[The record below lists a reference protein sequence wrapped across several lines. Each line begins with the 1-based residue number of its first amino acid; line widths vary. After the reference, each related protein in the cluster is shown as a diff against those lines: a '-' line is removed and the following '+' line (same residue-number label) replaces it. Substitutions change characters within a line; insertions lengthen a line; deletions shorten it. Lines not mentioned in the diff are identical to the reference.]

1 MKKDKYLH
9 IFNYLKEFSKIR
21 SNPVRDIEQSDKK
34 YPEKVWLDTIPE
46 NKLFENILKS
56 SFDKSNDFWLQIK
69 KPIEPL
75 EPNLPSIQGEL
86 NQVVELDLPLSDS
99 SIPRFKSLI
108 ELGEDF
114 EESKYEKLKVSFE
127 EFLENDWKSQLD
139 KYLNEYKEYL
149 EAYNRFLPLN
159 EVYKKFFKIYNQVEQ
174 SGEEF
179 ELIMACGL
187 LNFKENDNSAKIFR
201 HIFTQRVQIDFE
213 YSKNESKL
221 IITPNYDSSI
231 KVETDA
237 IIDLFEQFESQ
248 NIIDAEKSVQ
258 NYFEDKEIE
267 FLFDGINDSLQMF
280 IEQVSPDGVYSENN
294 SKPKSSSKRP
304 NLSFSPALILR
315 KRDTQSFTA
324 LYDEIIK
331 TIDNAGDDI
340 DIPSINDL
348 IGIDDLEGSQ
358 DAYESNERPRQI
370 FFPKEYNDEQ
380 VEIIE
385 KIERSSKVLVQ
396 GPPGTGKSHTIA
408 NIICDMLANGKKV
421 LVTSYTKRALE
432 VLKDKLPKEFQDLA
446 VNFLG
451 GDSDSVNDLQS
462 SVNAINEEL
471 ANGDLHV
478 YRTQIRRL
486 EDSLK
491 KLKSSLAENQNALL
505 ETKESTT
512 RVQNF
517 NEKYRGTVSD
527 VAKELEK
534 YSDKFDWYK
543 DSYFEVNDKELF
555 KKLRLFYVGRF
566 RIDNELKKQFE
577 NNIPSENHLFDV
589 KSFKN
594 LIKLEKETSTYQ
606 RDKLDDLKIQD
617 INSLDKM
624 IETFNS
630 FKNKLDEVNE
640 SIKQEYLPIILS
652 SNRPSLERKIDNAF
666 KILNEIKDNGLE
678 EFIKNTEVYF
688 PEGKSLIQLKSDA
701 RFLLNFLNEGNSLSG
716 FVFRLKKSFLSNEVK
731 KRLYFVESVK
741 VNGNSCQTIDEF
753 KLVLKEIFFLESFYE
768 LKEVFDLNEIEDNKR
783 RLFET
788 YNDFLIEL
796 KSLLKIHQ
804 LGTKFKEQFEVFC
817 NLIIDPFDFENVD
830 KALELIKQKVILSEL
845 WDLQKKSQKT
855 LEYLSFNTF
864 HPIADDLKESINSR
878 NDFEY
883 ERLLFKLNELYEKKQ
898 EVDEFLEL
906 ESYIKALLPDLYNQ
920 ILDNQI
926 STEQVDDFESCL
938 MYWDTKFKINK
949 ILNEDRESH
958 LNKEISRLDR
968 SIQNVIG
975 ELGAKKSW
983 YSLISEIQ
991 ENRQLRQHLEAWVM
1005 AVKKIG
1011 KTGKGKR
1018 AAKFKR
1024 VAQKEM
1030 DYCKDSVPCWIMPMY
1045 KVAETISPKQGMYDC
1060 VIIDEASQLGPDAI
1074 FLVYLAKK
1082 IIIVGDDK
1090 QTSPEYIGVDANSMM
1105 PFINKY
1111 LSEIPFKDFYGTEFS
1126 FFDHAKFFCDGM
1138 TVLREHF
1145 RCMPEIIEFS
1155 NKYFYKPDS
1164 KSLFPLKQYS
1174 ENRLAPLKTCFVN
1187 NGYVE
1192 GKASRIINEPEAEL
1206 IADKIAEICIL
1217 DEYKNKTIGVITLQG
1232 NQQSNIIENL
1242 VVERIGEKEYFER
1255 KIICGNSSSFQGDER
1270 DIIFLSLV
1278 TAQNH
1283 NRSALTRPEDERRFN
1298 VAMSRAKEQVWLFH
1312 SIQIEDLSNTNDL
1325 RYKLLDHFLN
1335 FSFDKP
1341 VFKSVIKDKSSIPEP
1356 FDSMFEVDVFNE
1368 LVSKG
1373 YQIIPQYEVAN
1384 GRYRIDLVAILD
1396 NGTKIAIECDGDK
1409 WHGPEQFQND
1419 MMRQKVLERC
1429 GWQFFRIRGYE
1440 YYSRKDVVLDS
1451 LFKVLDEGGLNQKE
1465 TKIEETGFLVE
1476 ENLEKKR

>member
-46 NKLFENILKS
+46 NKLFENILRS

-69 KPIEPL
+69 KPIEPS
-75 EPNLPSIQGEL
+75 EPNLPSIKVEL
-86 NQVVELDLPLSDS
+86 NEVVELDLPLSDS

-108 ELGEDF
+108 ELGGDF
-114 EESKYEKLKVSFE
+114 EESRYEKLRVSFDD
-127 EFLENDWKSQLD
+127 FLQNDWKRELG
-139 KYLNEYKEYL
+139 KYLNEYKEYS

-187 LNFKENDNSAKIFR
+187 LNFKENDNSAKVFR

-221 IITPNYDSSI
+221 IITPNYDSNI
-231 KVETDA
+231 KIETDA

-248 NIIDAEKSVQ
+248 NIIDAEKSVVK
-258 NYFEDKEIE
+258 YFEDKEIE
-267 FLFDGINDSLQMF
+267 FLFDGINDALQMF
-280 IEQVSPDGVYSENN
+280 IEQISPDGVYLENN
-294 SKPKSSSKRP
+294 IKPKSSSKRP

-331 TIDNAGDDI
+331 TIANSGDDI

-348 IGIDDLEGSQ
+348 IGIDDSEDYLDNPKSTGK
-358 DAYESNERPRQI
+358 PRQI

-451 GDSDSVNDLQS
+451 GDSDSINDLQS

-471 ANGDLHV
+471 AKGNIEDYLVQIDKWENKLKDINKQIASYENDLLAISEKTS
-478 YRTQIRRL
+478 RTQEINPSYKGTLVEIVKTIKGFEGRFDWFQDDYFDYNDINLKSQLKDLFFLNSEYDEAKRKNLELDYPDPSALISLNDFQNFISKENQIESFDKELLSEIKLNQLLPLLNDDSLAYIEKIKSVPEDINKKFLPQIIREKKASFIEKL
-486 EDSLK
+486 KISQSIIANLSSVDLK
-491 KLKSSLAENQNALL
+491 KLDN
-505 ETKESTT
+505 
-512 RVQNF
+512 
-517 NEKYRGTVSD
+517 D
-527 VAKELEK
+527 VEL
-534 YSDKFDWYK
+534 
-543 DSYFEVNDKELF
+543 SY
-555 KKLRLFYVGRF
+555 
-566 RIDNELKKQFE
+566 
-577 NNIPSENHLFDV
+577 
-589 KSFKN
+589 
-594 LIKLEKETSTYQ
+594 
-606 RDKLDDLKIQD
+606 
-617 INSLDKM
+617 
-624 IETFNS
+624 
-630 FKNKLDEVNE
+630 
-640 SIKQEYLPIILS
+640 
-652 SNRPSLERKIDNAF
+652 
-666 KILNEIKDNGLE
+666 
-678 EFIKNTEVYF
+678 
-688 PEGKSLIQLKSDA
+688 PEDKSLIQIKNDA
-701 RFLLNFLNEGNSLSG
+701 KILLDF
-716 FVFRLKKSFLSNEVK
+716 LKKGNALNGFKFKIK
-731 KRLYFVESVK
+731 KPFFPAEIKERLYFIEALK
-741 VNGNSCQTIDEF
+741 VNGNYCNTISSLE
-753 KLVLKEIFFLESFYE
+753 LVLQEIEIKQKFQELNEYWSIYDENVPKWKNHQNFSDLLKKLEILVEGYCGGIDFSNLLLKKSDIKLDPFNFDDVDLFLEQIKQKVEITFFEKEEEKIKKSKEILESNSYSHISAPLIKALEIRDVICYKNLKIE
-768 LKEVFDLNEIEDNKR
+768 LEQIIEEKIK
-783 RLFET
+783 F
-788 YNDFLIEL
+788 NDFLL
-796 KSLLKIHQ
+796 
-804 LGTKFKEQFEVFC
+804 FEAEVKNKVPYLF
-817 NLIIDPFDFENVD
+817 N
-830 KALELIKQKVILSEL
+830 LIKQKEISVE
-845 WDLQKKSQKT
+845 T
-855 LEYLSFNTF
+855 LDYVNEAISYKD
-864 HPIADDLKESINSR
+864 AESKL
-878 NDFEY
+878 DK
-883 ERLLFKLNELYEKKQ
+883 LFKKGEEDKLRNELNKHQKLKQ
-898 EVDEFLEL
+898 VT
-906 ESYIKALLPDLYNQ
+906 IG
-920 ILDNQI
+920 
-926 STEQVDDFESCL
+926 
-938 MYWDTKFKINK
+938 
-949 ILNEDRESH
+949 
-958 LNKEISRLDR
+958 RLG
-968 SIQNVIG
+968 V
-975 ELGAKKSW
+975 KKSW
-983 YSLISEIQ
+983 FNLISEIQ

-1060 VIIDEASQLGPDAI
+1060 VIIDEASQLGADAI

-1105 PFINKY
+1105 PFINKH

-1174 ENRLAPLKTCFVN
+1174 EKRLAPLETVFVN

-1192 GKASRIINEPEAEL
+1192 GKSSRIINEPEAEL
-1206 IADKIAEICIL
+1206 IADKIAEICLL
-1217 DEYKNKTIGVITLQG
+1217 DKYKNKTIGVITLQG

-1242 VVERIGEKEYFER
+1242 VVDRIGEREYFER

-1341 VFKSVIKDKSSIPEP
+1341 ILKSIIKDKNSIPEP

-1384 GRYRIDLVAILD
+1384 GRYRIDLVAILN

-1440 YYSRKDVVLDS
+1440 YYSRKEKVLEL
-1451 LFKVLDEGGLNQKE
+1451 LFKVLDEKQNALD
-1465 TKIEETGFLVE
+1465 L
-1476 ENLEKKR
+1476 